1 MFCALKE
8 PTDEQAPVPASVST
22 VIKVQTENQGSMKK
36 EDGSDDAQ
44 NLCIIKMSETHK
56 SNR

>member
-1 MFCALKE
+1 MVCALKE
-8 PTDEQAPVPASVST
+8 FMVEQAPVPPSVSA
-22 VIKVQTENQGSMKK
+22 VIKVQTENQGSMK
-36 EDGSDDAQ
+36 EEGGSNDAQ